1 MNDEGYSTGRRRY
14 GMLVY
19 VIDDDKLFRLFPYS
33 GSGVVSLE
41 TFTATTELA
50 QVTMLSNNNGWVEV
64 PDLSVLITGGTY
76 FSGSSSIVL
85 YDSTGGTVS
94 ITGITT
100 TDVVNPGDGRVLV
113 STGNSESIFVAQP
126 NMVFN
131 GTNLNITGGTFITD
145 SGGSLHSSAI
155 IQFKS
160 TTKGV
165 LLPGMTTSQ
174 KNAIVNPTTG
184 LTVYDS
190 TIEDISVYTSSGWT
204 GVIAERDDLQKVTER
219 GNTTNRG
226 LIISGTTYI
235 IGSGSTTGNT
245 FVTSNSANT
254 QTLTI
259 KDNGNVLIGTTT
271 DAGYKLDVN
280 GVTRVSGTGTF
291 NGQDAFVVR
300 SSTQFIFRVN
310 NDENIII
317 GRGGGTETYMSAVNS
332 GRFLIQN
339 GVGANQTLTGGIQI
353 GTVANYSQSTGTQVF
368 TIINPVFNPTG
379 YSDANFSAFVI
390 APTINQSANPSTV
403 GLSRGLYINPTLVS
417 SKDFRAIETTAGK
430 VIIGGSITAASLLA
444 QGVYFNNTLV
454 AAANNDVLVGLDIN
468 PTFTNGS
475 FTGVTNW
482 GLRSTGLAQ
491 FKNTSGQLV
500 FEVNDFTR
508 LQSGISAIVYGNGS
522 QATFRIYPGQSTA
535 GFNLLSFGVTS
546 GISTID
552 GSSNRLDLATNST
565 ARLSVFTSTGNVAI
579 GTQTDAGYKLGVN
592 GSTRIVGSGS
602 TTGNTFVTSNSA
614 NTQTFTIKDSG
625 NVLIGTTT
633 DGGEKLYVNGNTS
646 VNGNLQILNNGGL
659 TFYNGASIFSSHYI
673 TTSNELLTAN
683 SNNSHG
689 AWKFNNYYV
698 SISKNLA
705 VGTTLT
711 DFVAPSQTFL
721 VLGSSVFSGSV
732 ISSGVTRLSGQT
744 SIIGSGTTSGSTAFS
759 VQNSTGGT
767 LLNLFNNGNLNID
780 NGVLYVDGDNGR
792 VGIGT
797 TTPSEKLSISAG
809 NMSMESGRFIKFN
822 YSTPFWIGADGTANG
837 FTIFDATAS
846 LRRFSITTVGNV
858 LIGTTT
864 DAGYKLDV
872 NGTAR
877 VQDSLTVDTDTLYV
891 DATNNRVGIGTTSPT
906 AKLHI
911 KGFGDVLL
919 VDSTTTGSRATIKLT
934 SDAASYTQL
943 IGNGTEFNIATLSTT
958 HITFGTNNSERLRI
972 FASTGNV
979 GINTT
984 TDAGYRLDVSGT
996 TRIISTGSTSGSTT
1010 LTLQNSTGRTTTEF
1024 RSDGVIGISSASTFT
1039 TQVTSVISA
1048 STTNSGIAIVPN
1060 GTGAFTLSIP
1070 DGTDTG
1076 GGNARGQ
1083 YAVDLKLGGR
1093 TAATQVAS
1101 GNYSAV
1107 IGGDVSTASGLKSL
1121 AGGSAFATG
1130 TNSVALGG
1138 SSTASGSG
1146 SVAIGGEQGGGLG
1159 ATASGRAAIAFGLA
1173 NTATADFSNSLGGL
1187 SNSVSGSYSS
1197 VVGGQSNTSSA
1208 SNSSILGGWLNIN
1221 TGGSYGSIG
1230 GGRSNVLSTGSW
1242 YTFIGGGWNNGIING
1257 DYSVVVGGFSNSATT
1272 QYAAVIGGSI
1282 NRSSGLYS
1290 LTHGLGN
1297 TASSS
1302 GSTAIG
1308 YYNTASGGYSIAM
1321 GSGSTASGLH
1331 STVSGGY
1338 NNRATGVGVFI
1349 GGGVGNSAGGLD
1361 NYQTIVGGN
1370 SNTINA
1376 AGGSFIGGGQS
1387 NTISNGSGTG
1397 YCVIVGGLGNLS
1409 NGGIYNTIGGGNS
1422 NTASASHATVVGG
1435 LSNTAS
1441 GVYSIVGGS
1450 NNTAS
1455 GQNGVAFG
1463 DTNTASGQAS
1473 FAANGRTQATT
1484 IYSSAFGFFSQT
1496 YLSSQ
1501 QSLAGGVFAAAGD
1514 AQQSL
1519 LTARRQ
1525 SSISSGQT
1533 TSLSLDGSG
1542 TANLIIPNGNN
1553 RAWNVVVNTITVCTV
1568 VSGGTLT
1575 VGDAHSGEYKFLFK
1589 RVGGTST
1596 ISPITTS
1603 SEVADTSMG
1612 TASYTFSAGTSQ
1624 QLAIVFNAPTTA
1636 NNSTFRAVAK
1646 VALTEVAW

>member
-1 MNDEGYSTGRRRY
+1 MSELPIQQGGLRVLSSIVPSSSASTYGTHYSYLGVGGYVEVPNIEYRNSIPSDSNMNDEGYSTGRRRY

-131 GTNLNITGGTFITD
+131 GTNLSITGGTFITD

-235 IGSGSTTGNT
+235 VGSGSTSGSTAFSVQNSTGGTLFNLFNNGNLNVDSGVLYVDGDNGRVGIGTTSPTYKLQVGDFAINSSNKIVIATANAGVNGFYVYAGVSNYVRTAIEHDYGTSLTRFMGSYNT
-245 FVTSNSANT
+245 GTNIIGQDGNNGH
-254 QTLTI
+254 TI
-259 KDNGNVLIGTTT
+259 LYSGPSSSERVRVVGSNGNVLIGTTT
-271 DAGYKLDVN
+271 DAGYKLEVN
-280 GVTRVSGTGTF
+280 GTT
-291 NGQDAFVVR
+291 
-300 SSTQFIFRVN
+300 RVN
-310 NDENIII
+310 NTLRVVGSVGYGSNVFEFGVN
-317 GRGGGTETYMSAVNS
+317 GGT
-332 GRFLIQN
+332 GQN
-339 GVGANQTLTGGIQI
+339 GYINGFGQWFISNGG
-353 GTVANYSQSTGTQVF
+353 TNTT
-368 TIINPVFNPTG
+368 
-379 YSDANFSAFVI
+379 SAFVGGDILRFGQGSTSQAISFSNPNNVIGQWSGIPGTYNNTTTSETIIVVNNQASANLYGITI
-390 APTINQSANPSTV
+390 AGDQGAGQQGSKNLLTLSHWGSSGVQTFSNISSSQSYNLINVNISVSPTQPNKTLRGFYYNPTISGTTLANH
-403 GLSRGLYINPTLVS
+403 N
-417 SKDFRAIETTAGK
+417 AIEVVIGNVLLGTTSGNVGIGTSTLGTATELT
-430 VIIGGSITAASLLA
+430 IGGSQTASSAIARGGLLNTSLSASS
-444 QGVYFNNTLV
+444 
-454 AAANNDVLVGLDIN
+454 NNDVLVGLDIN
-468 PTFTNGS
+468 PTFTNGE
-475 FTGVTNW
+475 FTGVSNIGIRVKGDDVNGGSGYSLYAYGGQAFIKGNW
-482 GLRSTGLAQ
+482 SIANGYNLIVQNRTGLDSLRVKGDGLTILEKLAVSDGTNKGFTVSYSGVGGYQ
-491 FKNTSGQLV
+491 FG
-500 FEVNDFTR
+500 
-508 LQSGISAIVYGNGS
+508 
-522 QATFRIYPGQSTA
+522 
-535 GFNLLSFGVTS
+535 
-546 GISTID
+546 
-552 GSSNRLDLATNST
+552 LA
-565 ARLSVFTSTGNVAI
+565 V
-579 GTQTDAGYKLGVN
+579 TDAGV
-592 GSTRIVGSGS
+592 
-602 TTGNTFVTSNSA
+602 A
-614 NTQTFTIKDSG
+614 FT
-625 NVLIGTTT
+625 
-633 DGGEKLYVNGNTS
+633 
-646 VNGNLQILNNGGL
+646 
-659 TFYNGASIFSSHYI
+659 NGAAASRPVSFSMNTGEILRIHQ
-673 TTSNELLTAN
+673 
-683 SNNSHG
+683 
-689 AWKFNNYYV
+689 NY
-698 SISKNLA
+698 
-705 VGTTLT
+705 
-711 DFVAPSQTFL
+711 
-721 VLGSSVFSGSV
+721 
-732 ISSGVTRLSGQT
+732 T
-744 SIIGSGTTSGSTAFS
+744 SIVT
-759 VQNSTGGT
+759 
-767 LLNLFNNGNLNID
+767 NN
-780 NGVLYVDGDNGR
+780 
-792 VGIGT
+792 
-797 TTPSEKLSISAG
+797 
-809 NMSMESGRFIKFN
+809 F
-822 YSTPFWIGADGTANG
+822 
-837 FTIFDATAS
+837 
-846 LRRFSITTVGNV
+846 

-906 AKLHI
+906 GKLHI
-911 KGFGDVLL
+911 KGTGDVLL

-958 HITFGTNNSERLRI
+958 HITFGTNSSERLRI

-984 TDAGYRLDVSGT
+984 TDAGFKLDVNGS
-996 TRIISTGSTSGSTT
+996 TRIVGDGSTSGSTI
-1010 LTLQNSTGRTTTEF
+1010 LTLQNSLSATTAQF
-1024 RSDGVIGISSASTFT
+1024 RSDGVFGISSASTFT
-1039 TQVTSVISA
+1039 TQGTVVISA
-1048 STTNSGIAIVPN
+1048 TSQNSGIAIVPN
-1060 GTGAFTLSIP
+1060 GTGAITAAIP
-1070 DGTDTG
+1070 DGTTV

-1083 YAVDLKLGGR
+1083 YAIDLQTRR
-1093 TAATQVAS
+1093 TAATQVAGGLNS
-1101 GNYSAV
+1101 IV
-1107 IGGDVSTASGLKSL
+1107 IGGANTAINGYSIAIGNNNIAGNDASG
-1121 AGGSAFATG
+1121 F
-1130 TNSVALGG
+1130 
-1138 SSTASGSG
+1138 
-1146 SVAIGGEQGGGLG
+1146 SVAIGYNNNATPQYSTVIGYGCTSGDNGGVVIGNSNYAAGHSVAIGFGVSTGGYYAVGLG
-1159 ATASGRAAIAFGLA
+1159 RS
-1173 NTATADFSNSLGGL
+1173 NTAGTDYSAVLGGQSNTTSTSTHATVIGGL
-1187 SNSVSGSYSS
+1187 SNTASGQYSI
-1197 VVGGQSNTSSA
+1197 VGGQGNTSSA

-1221 TGGSYGSIG
+1221 SGGSYGSIV
-1230 GGRSNVLSTGSW
+1230 GGRSNVLSTSSW

-1331 STVSGGY
+1331 STVSGG
-1338 NNRATGVGVFI
+1338 
-1349 GGGVGNSAGGLD
+1349 L
-1361 NYQTIVGGN
+1361 
-1370 SNTINA
+1370 
-1376 AGGSFIGGGQS
+1376 
-1387 NTISNGSGTG
+1387 
-1397 YCVIVGGLGNLS
+1397 
-1409 NGGIYNTIGGGNS
+1409 S
-1422 NTASASHATVVGG
+1422 NTASSSYSTVVGG

-1441 GVYSIVGGS
+1441 GSYSIVGGNS
-1450 NNTAS
+1450 NTAS
-1455 GQNGVAFG
+1455 GAASVAFG
-1463 DTNTASGQAS
+1463 TNSNISSGQASLTVGYSNQASGSWSVALGIYNQASATGAVALGGSGTGSAGTGGNTASGIGS
-1473 FAANGRTQATT
+1473 FAVGQGSSSYLYGQNATAA
-1484 IYSSAFGFFSQT
+1484 YYFSSR
-1496 YLSSQ
+1496 
-1501 QSLAGGVFAAAGD
+1501 GD

-1519 LTARRQ
+1519 LTSRAVSATTSG
-1525 SSISSGQT
+1525 SSIT
-1533 TSLSLDGSG
+1533 LSLDGTG
-1542 TANLIIPNGNN
+1542 VTNLITPYGNN

>member
-1 MNDEGYSTGRRRY
+1 M
-14 GMLVY
+14 
-19 VIDDDKLFRLFPYS
+19 
-33 GSGVVSLE
+33 
-41 TFTATTELA
+41 
-50 QVTMLSNNNGWVEV
+50 
-64 PDLSVLITGGTY
+64 
-76 FSGSSSIVL
+76 
-85 YDSTGGTVS
+85 
-94 ITGITT
+94 
-100 TDVVNPGDGRVLV
+100 
-113 STGNSESIFVAQP
+113 
-126 NMVFN
+126 
-131 GTNLNITGGTFITD
+131 
-145 SGGSLHSSAI
+145 
-155 IQFKS
+155 
-160 TTKGV
+160 
-165 LLPGMTTSQ
+165 
-174 KNAIVNPTTG
+174 
-184 LTVYDS
+184 
-190 TIEDISVYTSSGWT
+190 
-204 GVIAERDDLQKVTER
+204 
-219 GNTTNRG
+219 
-226 LIISGTTYI
+226 
-235 IGSGSTTGNT
+235 
-245 FVTSNSANT
+245 
-254 QTLTI
+254 
-259 KDNGNVLIGTTT
+259 
-271 DAGYKLDVN
+271 
-280 GVTRVSGTGTF
+280 
-291 NGQDAFVVR
+291 
-300 SSTQFIFRVN
+300 
-310 NDENIII
+310 
-317 GRGGGTETYMSAVNS
+317 
-332 GRFLIQN
+332 
-339 GVGANQTLTGGIQI
+339 
-353 GTVANYSQSTGTQVF
+353 
-368 TIINPVFNPTG
+368 
-379 YSDANFSAFVI
+379 
-390 APTINQSANPSTV
+390 
-403 GLSRGLYINPTLVS
+403 
-417 SKDFRAIETTAGK
+417 
-430 VIIGGSITAASLLA
+430 
-444 QGVYFNNTLV
+444 
-454 AAANNDVLVGLDIN
+454 
-468 PTFTNGS
+468 
-475 FTGVTNW
+475 
-482 GLRSTGLAQ
+482 
-491 FKNTSGQLV
+491 
-500 FEVNDFTR
+500 
-508 LQSGISAIVYGNGS
+508 
-522 QATFRIYPGQSTA
+522 
-535 GFNLLSFGVTS
+535 LSFGVTS

-659 TFYNGASIFSSHYI
+659 TFYNGGSIFSSHYI

-906 AKLHI
+906 GKLHI

-984 TDAGYRLDVSGT
+984 TDAGYKLDVSGS
-996 TRIISTGSTSGSTT
+996 TRIVGDGSTSGSTI
-1010 LTLQNSTGRTTTEF
+1010 LTLQNSLSATTAQF
-1024 RSDGVIGISSASTFT
+1024 RSDGVFGISSASTFT

-1060 GTGAFTLSIP
+1060 GTGAFTLNIP
-1070 DGTDTG
+1070 DGTVT

-1083 YAVDLKLGGR
+1083 YAVDLQLVRGFNYE
-1093 TAATQVAS
+1093 VAS
-1101 GNYSAV
+1101 GTYSFTA
-1107 IGGDVSTASGLKSL
+1107 GLGNRASGQSSI
-1121 AGGSAFATG
+1121 AMGERNSATG
-1130 TNSVALGG
+1130 SK
-1138 SSTASGSG
+1138 ST
-1146 SVAIGGEQGGGLG
+1146 AIGGGGGAG
-1159 ATASGRAAIAFGLA
+1159 GGV
-1173 NTATADFSNSLGGL
+1173 NATADFATAIGGYQNNASGGYSSVFGGQLNTASSTNSVVLGGQSNTTSTSTHATVIGGL
-1187 SNSVSGSYSS
+1187 SNTASGQYSI
-1197 VVGGQSNTSSA
+1197 VGGQGNTSSA

-1221 TGGSYGSIG
+1221 SGGSYGSIV
-1230 GGRSNVLSTGSW
+1230 GGRSNVLSTSSW

-1321 GSGSTASGLH
+1321 GSGNTANSLH
-1331 STVSGGY
+1331 STVSGG
-1338 NNRATGVGVFI
+1338 
-1349 GGGVGNSAGGLD
+1349 L
-1361 NYQTIVGGN
+1361 
-1370 SNTINA
+1370 SNTA
-1376 AGGSFIGGGQS
+1376 SASYATVVGGQS
-1387 NTISNGSGTG
+1387 NTASGQSSIS
-1397 YCVIVGGLGNLS
+1397 
-1409 NGGIYNTIGGGNS
+1409 GGNS
-1422 NTASASHATVVGG
+1422 NTASGAASVAFGTNSNISSGAASLTVGYGNQASGSWSVALGIYNQASATGAVALGG
-1435 LSNTAS
+1435 SGTGSAGTGGNTAS
-1441 GVYSIVGGS
+1441 GIGSFAVGQGS
-1450 NNTAS
+1450 S
-1455 GQNGVAFG
+1455 SYLYGQNA
-1463 DTNTASGQAS
+1463 TAA
-1473 FAANGRTQATT
+1473 
-1484 IYSSAFGFFSQT
+1484 YYFST
-1496 YLSSQ
+1496 R
-1501 QSLAGGVFAAAGD
+1501 GD

-1519 LTARRQ
+1519 LTSRAV
-1525 SSISSGQT
+1525 SAT
-1533 TSLSLDGSG
+1533 TSGSTITLSLDGTG
-1542 TANLIIPNGNN
+1542 TTNLITPNGNN

-1612 TASYTFSAGTSQ
+1612 TASYTFSARTSQ

>member
-1 MNDEGYSTGRRRY
+1 MTVFST
-14 GMLVY
+14 
-19 VIDDDKLFRLFPYS
+19 
-33 GSGVVSLE
+33 
-41 TFTATTELA
+41 
-50 QVTMLSNNNGWVEV
+50 
-64 PDLSVLITGGTY
+64 
-76 FSGSSSIVL
+76 
-85 YDSTGGTVS
+85 
-94 ITGITT
+94 
-100 TDVVNPGDGRVLV
+100 
-113 STGNSESIFVAQP
+113 
-126 NMVFN
+126 
-131 GTNLNITGGTFITD
+131 
-145 SGGSLHSSAI
+145 
-155 IQFKS
+155 
-160 TTKGV
+160 
-165 LLPGMTTSQ
+165 
-174 KNAIVNPTTG
+174 
-184 LTVYDS
+184 
-190 TIEDISVYTSSGWT
+190 
-204 GVIAERDDLQKVTER
+204 
-219 GNTTNRG
+219 
-226 LIISGTTYI
+226 
-235 IGSGSTTGNT
+235 
-245 FVTSNSANT
+245 
-254 QTLTI
+254 
-259 KDNGNVLIGTTT
+259 GNVLIQDGGTHT
-271 DAGYKLDVN
+271 DAGYKLDVVGADSRFN
-280 GVTRVSGTGTF
+280 GVRVGLGAGGVTSNTVVGT
-291 NGQDAFVVR
+291 N
-300 SSTQFIFRVN
+300 
-310 NDENIII
+310 
-317 GRGGGTETYMSAVNS
+317 
-332 GRFLIQN
+332 
-339 GVGANQTLTGGIQI
+339 TLTVN
-353 GTVANYSQSTGTQVF
+353 TT
-368 TIINPVFNPTG
+368 
-379 YSDANFSAFVI
+379 
-390 APTINQSANPSTV
+390 
-403 GLSRGLYINPTLVS
+403 GLSNT
-417 SKDFRAIETTAGK
+417 AIG
-430 VIIGGSITAASLLA
+430 
-444 QGVYFNNTLV
+444 
-454 AAANNDVLVGLDIN
+454 
-468 PTFTNGS
+468 NGS
-475 FTGVTNW
+475 LRYNIDGSYNTSLGVDSLN
-482 GLRSTGLAQ
+482 G
-491 FKNTSGQLV
+491 NTSG
-500 FEVNDFTR
+500 
-508 LQSGISAIVYGNGS
+508 GS
-522 QATFRIYPGQSTA
+522 
-535 GFNLLSFGVTS
+535 
-546 GISTID
+546 
-552 GSSNRLDLATNST
+552 
-565 ARLSVFTSTGNVAI
+565 NVAI
-579 GTQTDAGYKLGVN
+579 GWRALISSLTAYSNVAIGAQSLFSNTANNNTAVGYQAGYSNTSAAGITAVGYQAGYSNTTALITAVGYFALKNNVDGGPNTAFGYGALATNVNSVANTALGHLALNVTTA
-592 GSTRIVGSGS
+592 GSNTAVGHQSS
-602 TTGNTFVTSNSA
+602 TSNI
-614 NTQTFTIKDSG
+614 T
-625 NVLIGTTT
+625 GT
-633 DGGEKLYVNGNTS
+633 DNTS
-646 VNGNLQILNNGGL
+646 VGVNSLRFN
-659 TFYNGASIFSSHYI
+659 
-673 TTSNELLTAN
+673 TAGIQN
-683 SNNSHG
+683 T
-689 AWKFNNYYV
+689 
-698 SISKNLA
+698 A
-705 VGTTLT
+705 V
-711 DFVAPSQTFL
+711 
-721 VLGSSVFSGSV
+721 
-732 ISSGVTRLSGQT
+732 
-744 SIIGSGTTSGSTAFS
+744 GSTALSNTTGSFN
-759 VQNSTGGT
+759 VALGYQAGQAGVANTTGANNIFIGYQSTG
-767 LLNLFNNGNLNID
+767 
-780 NGVLYVDGDNGR
+780 VLA
-792 VGIGT
+792 T
-797 TTPSEKLSISAG
+797 
-809 NMSMESGRFIKFN
+809 ESNR
-822 YSTPFWIGADGTANG
+822 TWIGN
-837 FTIFDATAS
+837 S
-846 LRRFSITTVGNV
+846 STTSTWLAGNV

-906 AKLHI
+906 GKLHI
-911 KGFGDVLL
+911 KGIGDVLL

-984 TDAGYRLDVSGT
+984 TDAGYKLDVNGT
-996 TRIISTGSTSGSTT
+996 ARIVGDGSTSGSTI
-1010 LTLQNSTGRTTTEF
+1010 LTLQNSLSATTAQF
-1024 RSDGVIGISSASTFT
+1024 RSDGVFGISSASTFT

-1070 DGTDTG
+1070 DGTATG

-1107 IGGDVSTASGLKSL
+1107 IGGDVSTASGVKSL

-1187 SNSVSGSYSS
+1187 SNSASGSYSS

-1230 GGRSNVLSTGSW
+1230 GGRSNVLSTSSW

-1422 NTASASHATVVGG
+1422 NTASASYATVVGG
-1435 LSNTAS
+1435 QSNTAS
-1441 GVYSIVGGS
+1441 GTYSIAGGR

-1455 GQNGVAFG
+1455 GSGAVALGSSPSNVASNTGAFIMNGMNEGSA
-1463 DTNTASGQAS
+1463 ASGLYSIIFGGAS
-1473 FAANGRTQATT
+1473 SVTVEGGLTIGYNNTVSGVYGIASGIQATS
-1484 IYSSAFGFFSQT
+1484 YLFCQESRSNGKFST
-1496 YLSSQ
+1496 VS
-1501 QSLAGGVFAAAGD
+1501 D

-1519 LTARRQ
+1519 LTSRAV
-1525 SSISSGQT
+1525 SAT
-1533 TSLSLDGSG
+1533 TSGSTITLSLDGSG